1 MSATELKKLLVKRIQ
16 STDDIEILNA
26 LRVLTERKVQPVA
39 KALRNFHARPV
50 REKTQKKLIPLKPM
64 TQDEFYARNA
74 QSQKDIREGKVFS
87 QQEIKKRFG
96 YQK

>member
-26 LRVLTERKVQPVA
+26 LRVLTEGKVRPVT
-39 KALRNFHARPV
+39 KALRNLNARPV
-50 REKTQKKLIPLKPM
+50 QEKTPKKLTPLKPM
-64 TQDEFYARNA
+64 TLDEFYARNA
-74 QSQKDIREGKVFS
+74 QSQKDIREGRVFS
-87 QQEIKKRFG
+87 QREIKKRFG